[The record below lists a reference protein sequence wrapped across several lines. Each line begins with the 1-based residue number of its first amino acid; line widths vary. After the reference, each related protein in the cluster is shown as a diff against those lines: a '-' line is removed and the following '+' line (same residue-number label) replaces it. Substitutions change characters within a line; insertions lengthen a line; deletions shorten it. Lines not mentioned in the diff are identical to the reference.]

1 MKDQKLTDAEK
12 DLMEIIWQKKATFM
26 KDIIEAFPE
35 PKPAT
40 TTIATLLK
48 RMQNKNLVDY
58 KTFGN
63 SREYFPMVEKG
74 NYFAKEMQG
83 MIGKF
88 FNNSVTQFA
97 SFFTANAQL
106 SERELLEI
114 KKIIE
119 IEIQKKKN

>member
-1 MKDQKLTDAEK
+1 MNKLTEAEK
-12 DLMEIIWQKKATFM
+12 ELMEILWDKEKAFM

-48 RMQNKNLVDY
+48 RMQNKNLIDY

-63 SREYFPMVEKG
+63 SREYFHKKEKG

-97 SFFTANAQL
+97 SFFTANSKL
-106 SERELLEI
+106 SEKELIEI

-119 IEIQKKKN
+119 AEIQKKKD

>member
-1 MKDQKLTDAEK
+1 MNKLTEAEK
-12 DLMEIIWQKKATFM
+12 ELMEILWDKEKAFM

-48 RMQNKNLVDY
+48 RMQNKNLIDY

-63 SREYFPMVEKG
+63 SREYFSLVEKG

-97 SFFTANAQL
+97 SFFTANSKL
-106 SERELLEI
+106 SEKELIEI

-119 IEIQKKKN
+119 AEIQKKKN

>member
-1 MKDQKLTDAEK
+1 MNKLTEAEK
-12 DLMEIIWQKKATFM
+12 ELMEILWDKEKAFM

-48 RMQNKNLVDY
+48 RMQNKNLIDY

-63 SREYFPMVEKG
+63 SREYFSLVEKG

-97 SFFTANAQL
+97 SFFTANSKL
-106 SERELLEI
+106 SEKELIEI

-119 IEIQKKKN
+119 AEIQKKKY